1 MRDNDAPFLALS
13 VAKGFPATLLA
24 IRGETFTVPISPR
37 DIAFLATHLGGA
49 GASRHA
55 VSEVEVR
62 IVLQR

>member
-1 MRDNDAPFLALS
+1 
-13 VAKGFPATLLA
+13 
-24 IRGETFTVPISPR
+24 
-37 DIAFLATHLGGA
+37 LATHLGGA